1 MYRKLCELGFYLRFN
16 IPKQFGGLGITDYRY
31 NTVIVEETGM
41 ECVETAYEIVRSP
54 FHGVK
59 PCFFFH
65 SAEYMDV
72 GSFSISL
79 GNDVVLSYFTKNC
92 TPAQRAVWLPKI
104 SAEGKILA
112 VAMSE
117 PELGSDL
124 GSLSCRAVLF
134 AAALLSTF
142 VLLAPLCLRCI
153 HRKAC
158 VSVVLRAAIAMH
170 ARACQVKSADGTY
183 FTLTGRKMWIS
194 AGSVCDYVVVSAVTD
209 PKAKYRYVECT

>member
-1 MYRKLCELGFYLRFN
+1 MSLCDRPLMVSNLVLF
-16 IPKQFGGLGITDYRY
+16 
-31 NTVIVEETGM
+31 V
-41 ECVETAYEIVRSP
+41 
-54 FHGVK
+54 
-59 PCFFFH
+59 H

-124 GSLSCRAVLF
+124 GSLSCRAVPF
-134 AAALLSTF
+134 AARLWSLL
-142 VLLAPLCLRCI
+142 VLFAPLCLRCI
-153 HRKAC
+153 HNKAC
-158 VSVVLRAAIAMH
+158 VFIVLRPAIARS
-170 ARACQVKSADGTY
+170 RAQTAHTLLSPVAKCGLAPAQCATTWSCRPLPTPKKS
-183 FTLTGRKMWIS
+183 TGM
-194 AGSVCDYVVVSAVTD
+194 
-209 PKAKYRYVECT
+209 

>member
-1 MYRKLCELGFYLRFN
+1 MRAMFCLL
-16 IPKQFGGLGITDYRY
+16 
-31 NTVIVEETGM
+31 VE
-41 ECVETAYEIVRSP
+41 
-54 FHGVK
+54 
-59 PCFFFH
+59 

-134 AAALLSTF
+134 CCSIVVYVTLALYLYCF
-142 VLLAPLCLRCI
+142 RLNV
-153 HRKAC
+153 C
-158 VSVVLRAAIAMH
+158 VSVVRAGQE
-170 ARACQVKSADGTY
+170 R
-183 FTLTGRKMWIS
+183 
-194 AGSVCDYVVVSAVTD
+194 
-209 PKAKYRYVECT
+209 

>member
-1 MYRKLCELGFYLRFN
+1 
-16 IPKQFGGLGITDYRY
+16 
-31 NTVIVEETGM
+31 M
-41 ECVETAYEIVRSP
+41 ECVETAYEIVRPP
-54 FHGVK
+54 FHGVQ
-59 PCFFFH
+59 PCFIFH

-153 HRKAC
+153 YRKAC
-158 VSVVLRAAIAMH
+158 VSVVLRAAIAIGMCAC
-170 ARACQVKSADGTY
+170 ARSRARTAHTLRSPAAKCGLAPAQCATTWSCRPSPTPKKSIGMWSARDGWY
-183 FTLTGRKMWIS
+183 SLHWHCSSELCLCFVPAFFSRM
-194 AGSVCDYVVVSAVTD
+194 V
-209 PKAKYRYVECT
+209 

>member
-1 MYRKLCELGFYLRFN
+1 
-16 IPKQFGGLGITDYRY
+16 
-31 NTVIVEETGM
+31 
-41 ECVETAYEIVRSP
+41 
-54 FHGVK
+54 
-59 PCFFFH
+59 
-65 SAEYMDV
+65 MDV

-134 AAALLSTF
+134 AAALLSSL
-142 VLLAPLCLRCI
+142 VLLAPLCARAVFI
-153 HRKAC
+153 TKC
-158 VSVVLRAAIAMH
+158 VCVIVTVLP
-170 ARACQVKSADGTY
+170 RACQVKSADGTY

-209 PKAKYRYVECT
+209 PKEKYRYVQCT